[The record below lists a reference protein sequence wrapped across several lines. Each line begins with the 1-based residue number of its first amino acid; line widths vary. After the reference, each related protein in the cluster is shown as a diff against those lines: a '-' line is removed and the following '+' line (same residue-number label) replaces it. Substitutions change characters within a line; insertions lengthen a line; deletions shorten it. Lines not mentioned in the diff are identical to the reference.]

1 MRPRQ
6 GASAALAVLSSF
18 VAAATA
24 RAQGLPLLPPPAPVQ
39 AQPAAASPAQPPPAG
54 SLPDQDG
61 QPSSPGPAAPAVTR
75 SPTMPPPLPP
85 PPVVYIAPE
94 APPHAPPFSL
104 WLGARLGLLV
114 YAGGLY
120 VNDQATGSE
129 ETTGNFVQPGLGV
142 EIDVG
147 ARLAQRYTPYLALEY
162 GFVGTGHRFEGSTA
176 STSAH
181 TSFIGGGFR
190 YLSGNPDTISFS
202 SEISFGVREF
212 DVSSGSS
219 TYSLS
224 GIEIFRLGLGPEI
237 RVNNLVTISPMLS
250 FSWGAM
256 HDTSGTVA
264 FAPNQGDGQQ
274 SPPFSGS
281 GNIPGWAQATYYAIF
296 IGCGA
301 YADLFGK

>member
-6 GASAALAVLSSF
+6 GASAALAIVSSS
-18 VAAATA
+18 VAATA
-24 RAQGLPLLPPPAPVQ
+24 GAQGLPPLPPPAPQVQ
-39 AQPAAASPAQPPPAG
+39 PPAAAPGAT
-54 SLPDQDG
+54 LPDQDV
-61 QPSSPGPAAPAVTR
+61 QPSSPVPA
-75 SPTMPPPLPP
+75 PPPVSRAPPAPPPP
-85 PPVVYIAPE
+85 PPVVYVEPAP
-94 APPHAPPFSL
+94 PPHAPPFSL
-104 WLGARLGLLV
+104 WLGARVGLLA

-120 VNDQATGSE
+120 VNDQNTGSE

-142 EIDVG
+142 EMDVG
-147 ARLAQRYTPYLALEY
+147 ARLAQRYIPYLALEW

-181 TSFIGGGFR
+181 TRFIGGGFR
-190 YLSGNPDTISFS
+190 YLSGDANAISFA

-219 TYSLS
+219 TYTLS
-224 GIEIFRLGLGPEI
+224 GVEIFRLGLGPEI
-237 RVNNLVTISPMLS
+237 RVNTLVTLSPMLS
-250 FSWGAM
+250 FSWGTM
-256 HDTSGTVA
+256 HDTGGNVA

-274 SPPFSGS
+274 SPLFTGS